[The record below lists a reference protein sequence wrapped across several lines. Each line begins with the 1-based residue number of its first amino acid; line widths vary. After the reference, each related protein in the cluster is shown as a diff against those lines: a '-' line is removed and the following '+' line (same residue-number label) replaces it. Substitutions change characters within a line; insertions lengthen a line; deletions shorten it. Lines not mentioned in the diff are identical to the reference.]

1 MQVPNSVCEPSF
13 MVRLRHLPTL
23 QKAQE
28 NVAPKPLA
36 KKSTRGKLQGSDEGR
51 LLSYGARR
59 GPVQFPQR
67 LSPHA
72 GPMPALLCGFL
83 VELQACSQS

>member
-36 KKSTRGKLQGSDEGR
+36 KN
-51 LLSYGARR
+51 RR
-59 GPVQFPQR
+59 GGNSKARMRGAFSHMA
-67 LSPHA
+67 LDAGLCNSPK
-72 GPMPALLCGFL
+72 GFRPMPAQCQLYCA
-83 VELQACSQS
+83 VS